1 MTQVD
6 YEAESVLS
14 SKIREKSGGFI
25 NGNFSSG
32 KLKEIYLNSKAFVI
46 KFNID
51 STILAVGTSDG
62 GGVELY
68 ETSQFH
74 LIHTI
79 ERTSTV
85 SALDW
90 VEYDEEIDAKELGKD
105 EDNKNSQLLAVGSFD
120 GFVKIYCI
128 NSATDDVTLVD
139 SFQVESAVC
148 SMSFVKDSATNYA
161 PRPLSI
167 ATGDRNGNVAIVNL
181 GEYVDMSKN
190 AERIRILDA
199 FESPV
204 LSMTFGFFESNE
216 NELSPFHDG
225 ISIIMVCG
233 LRNGQVKASIIRQIS
248 EKWHI
253 VQVLLDLERQGAI
266 RTLRFNHDGTTL
278 IVGGYDKT
286 VLFINTI
293 LWEIVR
299 ELEVDGT
306 VRACEVIFFFCL
318 MNEEYSNFGRSA
330 LLRFKRLNTTHTID
344 TYYSEVGR
352 ML

>member
-14 SKIREKSGGFI
+14 SKIEEKSSGFI
-25 NGNFSSG
+25 HGNFSSG
-32 KLKEIYLNSKAFVI
+32 KVKEIYLKSKAFVI
-46 KFNID
+46 KFNTD

-90 VEYDEEIDAKELGKD
+90 VEFDEEMDAKVLGKGG
-105 EDNKNSQLLAVGSFD
+105 DNKNSQLLAVGSFD

-139 SFQVESAVC
+139 SFQIESAIC
-148 SMSFVKDSATNYA
+148 SMSFIKDAATNYA

-167 ATGDRNGNVAIVNL
+167 ATGDRNGNITIVNL

-190 AERIRILDA
+190 AKRIRILDA

-216 NELSPFHDG
+216 KGLSQFQDE

-233 LRNGQVKASIIRQIS
+233 SRNGEVIASIIRQIG
-248 EKWHI
+248 EEWHT
-253 VQVLLDLERQGAI
+253 VQVLFRLERQGAI

-278 IVGGYDKT
+278 VVGGYDKT
-286 VLFINTI
+286 VLFINTM
-293 LWEIVR
+293 LWKIVR

-306 VRACEVIFFFCL
+306 V
-318 MNEEYSNFGRSA
+318 SA
-330 LLRFKRLNTTHTID
+330 
-344 TYYSEVGR
+344 
-352 ML
+352 